1 MYRFIKR
8 TFDFCS
14 SLLLFL
20 VISPIFVVLM
30 ILVYIYIGRPV
41 FFRQERTGKGMK
53 RFNMIK
59 FRTMT
64 DKRASDGNLLPD
76 EQRQT
81 RFGTWLRST
90 SLDELPELL
99 NIIKGDMSVIG
110 PRPLPPIYDEYYTKT
125 ERSRFLVRGGLIT
138 PDSVDPD
145 PIITWDKQLAYEAD
159 YGSNLSCKKDMKI
172 FWGVFHILF
181 TRNKTNY
188 GSFVREPLNVER
200 KNYKNE

>member
-8 TFDFCS
+8 IFDFCS
-14 SLLLFL
+14 SASLLLI
-20 VISPIFVVLM
+20 ISPVFILLM
-30 ILVYIYIGRPV
+30 ILVYRYIGRPV
-41 FFRQERTGKGMK
+41 FFKQERTGKGMR

-64 DKRASDGNLLPD
+64 DKRDPDGNLLPN

-99 NIIKGDMSVIG
+99 NIIKGEMSVIG
-110 PRPLPPIYDEYYTKT
+110 PRPLPPIYDDYYTT
-125 ERSRFLVRGGLIT
+125 SELSRFLVRGGLIT
-138 PDSVDPD
+138 PDSVDSD

-159 YGSNLSCKKDMKI
+159 YGTNLSCKKDMKI
-172 FWGVFHILF
+172 FFCVFHILF

-188 GSFVREPLNVER
+188 GSFVREPLDVER
-200 KNYKNE
+200 KNYRNE